1 MHRDKI
7 IFFLSFLIFFISNLN
22 AKDINL
28 EILKALEFTN
38 NGNYDLAIAVYDDLY
53 KQTKDSQFLKEEL
66 KLAVSFSD
74 DKVDELM
81 GKADEKFKKDPFYV
95 RLLSAKKIR
104 KGDLVSAKK
113 LLNELLK
120 TDKDPK
126 NHLMLGDIALFEKD
140 EKTALVNFQKAY
152 DLDQSEDNL
161 LKLTTLDESSKSF
174 ELLKDYKDKNG
185 CSLSVCSKLANMYLE
200 NKEYIKLSGIYTE
213 LFEVTGDYKFKELSL
228 GILLFS
234 KNNDKAIELLK
245 NGDFDNNTTIDV
257 YASMK
262 RYEDAY
268 DVAKNAYDDTKDIF
282 YLSMMAVFEY
292 EKYDSKPD
300 KQKLNHIISNF
311 EKSAVKL
318 NNPIFLNYY
327 GYLMIDH
334 DVDYKKGISLVEK
347 ALKIDPK
354 SSAYLDSLAWGY
366 FKINECKK
374 AKEIMDEVL
383 KDEDFSKQDEAI
395 LHSKEI
401 DKCLKIKK

>member
-1 MHRDKI
+1 MYRNKI
-7 IFFLSFLIFFISNLN
+7 IFFLSFLIFLINNLN

-53 KQTKDSQFLKEEL
+53 KQTKDSEFLKEEL

-74 DKVDELM
+74 DKIDEIM
-81 GKADEKFKKDPFYV
+81 SRADEKFKKDPFYI
-95 RLLSAKKIR
+95 RLLSTKKIR
-104 KGDLVSAKK
+104 KGDLAGAKK

-120 TDKDPK
+120 TDKDAK
-126 NHLMLGDIALFEKD
+126 NYLMLGDIALFEKD

-161 LKLTTLDESSKSF
+161 LKLTMLDESSKSF
-174 ELLKDYKDKNG
+174 ELLKDYKDQNG

-213 LFEVTGDYKFKELSL
+213 LFEATGDYKFKELSL

-234 KNNDKAIELLK
+234 KNNDQAIELLK

-262 RYEDAY
+262 RYKDAY

-282 YLSMMAVFEY
+282 YLSMMAIFEY

-300 KQKLNHIISNF
+300 KATLNNIISNF

-334 DVDYKKGISLVEK
+334 DVDYKKGISLVKK

-374 AKEIMDEVL
+374 AKEIMDKVL
-383 KDEDFSKQDEAI
+383 KDEDFAKQDEAI

-401 DKCLKIKK
+401 DKCLKN

>member
-1 MHRDKI
+1 MYRNKI
-7 IFFLSFLIFFISNLN
+7 IFFLSFLIFLINNLN

-53 KQTKDSQFLKEEL
+53 KQTKDSEFLKEEL

-74 DKVDELM
+74 DKIDEIM
-81 GKADEKFKKDPFYV
+81 SRADEKLKKDPFYI

-104 KGDLVSAKK
+104 KGDLAGAKK

-120 TDKDPK
+120 TDKDAK
-126 NHLMLGDIALFEKD
+126 NYLMLGDIALFEKD

-161 LKLTTLDESSKSF
+161 LKLTTLDVSSKSF

-282 YLSMMAVFEY
+282 YLSMMAIFEY

-300 KQKLNHIISNF
+300 KATLNNIISNF

-334 DVDYKKGISLVEK
+334 DVDYKKGISLVKK

-374 AKEIMDEVL
+374 AKEIMDKVL
-383 KDEDFSKQDEAI
+383 KDEDFAKQDEAI

-401 DKCLKIKK
+401 DKCLKN

>member
-1 MHRDKI
+1 MYRNKI
-7 IFFLSFLIFFISNLN
+7 IFFLSFLIFLINNLN

-53 KQTKDSQFLKEEL
+53 KQTKDSEFLKEEL

-74 DKVDELM
+74 DKIDEIM
-81 GKADEKFKKDPFYV
+81 SRADEKLKKDPFYI
-95 RLLSAKKIR
+95 RLLSTKKIR
-104 KGDLVSAKK
+104 KGDLVGAKK

-120 TDKDPK
+120 TDKDAK
-126 NHLMLGDIALFEKD
+126 NYLMLGDIALFEKD

-161 LKLTTLDESSKSF
+161 LKLTMLDESSKSF
-174 ELLKDYKDKNG
+174 ELLKDYKDQNG

-213 LFEVTGDYKFKELSL
+213 LFEATGDYKFKELSL

-234 KNNDKAIELLK
+234 KNNDQAIELLK

-262 RYEDAY
+262 RYKDAY

-282 YLSMMAVFEY
+282 YLSMMAIFEY

-300 KQKLNHIISNF
+300 KATLNNIISNF

-334 DVDYKKGISLVEK
+334 DVDYKKGISLVKK

-374 AKEIMDEVL
+374 AKEIMDKVL
-383 KDEDFSKQDEAI
+383 KDEDFAKQDEAI

-401 DKCLKIKK
+401 DKCLKN

>member
-1 MHRDKI
+1 MI
-7 IFFLSFLIFFISNLN
+7 FLINNLN

-53 KQTKDSQFLKEEL
+53 KQTKDSEFLKEEL

-74 DKVDELM
+74 DKIDEIM
-81 GKADEKFKKDPFYV
+81 SRADEKLKKDPFYI
-95 RLLSAKKIR
+95 RLLSTKKIR
-104 KGDLVSAKK
+104 KGDLVGAKK

-120 TDKDPK
+120 TDKDAK
-126 NHLMLGDIALFEKD
+126 NYLMLGDIALFEKD

-161 LKLTTLDESSKSF
+161 LKLTMLDESSKSF
-174 ELLKDYKDKNG
+174 ELLKDYKDQNG

-213 LFEVTGDYKFKELSL
+213 LFEATGDYKFKELSL

-234 KNNDKAIELLK
+234 KNNDQAIELLK

-262 RYEDAY
+262 RYKDAY

-282 YLSMMAVFEY
+282 YLSMMAIFEY

-300 KQKLNHIISNF
+300 KATLNNIISNF

-334 DVDYKKGISLVEK
+334 DVDYKKGISLVKK

-374 AKEIMDEVL
+374 AKEIMDKVL
-383 KDEDFSKQDEAI
+383 KDEDFAKQDEAI

-401 DKCLKIKK
+401 DKCLKN

>member
-1 MHRDKI
+1 MYRNKI
-7 IFFLSFLIFFISNLN
+7 IFFLSFLIFLINNLN

-53 KQTKDSQFLKEEL
+53 KQTKDSEFLKEEL

-74 DKVDELM
+74 DKIDEIM
-81 GKADEKFKKDPFYV
+81 SRADEKLKKDPFYI

-104 KGDLVSAKK
+104 KGDLAGAKK

-120 TDKDPK
+120 TDKDAK
-126 NHLMLGDIALFEKD
+126 NYLMLGDIALFEKD

-161 LKLTTLDESSKSF
+161 LKLTTLDVSSKSF

-282 YLSMMAVFEY
+282 YLSMMAIFEY

-300 KQKLNHIISNF
+300 KARLNHIISNF
-311 EKSAVKL
+311 EKSAIKL

>member
-81 GKADEKFKKDPFYV
+81 GKADEKLKKDPFYV

-104 KGDLVSAKK
+104 KGDLAGAKK

-161 LKLTTLDESSKSF
+161 MKLTTLDESSKSF

-300 KQKLNHIISNF
+300 KEKLNHIISNF

-334 DVDYKKGISLVEK
+334 DVDYEKGISLVEK